1 MNRYLQETQMLDYAS
16 PSIQTLARKRGWS
29 GLPEAERVRA
39 IYDFVRDEI
48 LFGYNVDDAIP
59 ASRVLA
65 DGFGQC
71 NTKGT
76 LFMALLRR
84 CGIPCRVHGFLIDK
98 RLQKGAM
105 TGIVYRNAPQE
116 ILHSWVEVL
125 LDGRWYELEGFILDK
140 GYLES
145 LQAAFPDCADAFCG
159 YGVAVKDF
167 KHPPIDFDS
176 NDTYI
181 QSEGITRDLGTYDCP
196 DDLLQE
202 HGQAVSPMKA
212 FAYRHLGRL
221 LMNRN
226 VKRIRDRT

>member
-1 MNRYLQETQMLDYAS
+1 MLDYAS
-16 PSIQTLARKRGWS
+16 PSIQALARKRGWS

-125 LDGRWYELEGFILDK
+125 LDGRSYELEGFILDK

-145 LQAAFPDCADAFCG
+145 LRAAFPDCAGAFCG

-167 KHPPIDFDS
+167 KHLVVDFDH

-202 HGQAVSPMKA
+202 HGQALSPMKA
-212 FAYRHLGRL
+212 FAYRHLGRR

>member
-1 MNRYLQETQMLDYAS
+1 MDRYLRETPMLDYGSA
-16 PSIQTLARKRGWS
+16 SIQALIHKYGWNE
-29 GLPEAERVRA
+29 LPETERVRA
-39 IYDFVRDEI
+39 IYNYVRNEI
-48 LFGYNVDDAIP
+48 LFGYNIDDSIP
-59 ASRVLA
+59 ASHVLA

-76 LFMALLRR
+76 LFMALLRP
-84 CGIPCRVHGFLIDK
+84 CGIPCRVHGFMIDK
-98 RLQKGAM
+98 KLQKGAM

-140 GYLES
+140 GYLGS
-145 LQAAFPDCADAFCG
+145 LQAAHPECSGAFCG

-167 KHPPIDFDS
+167 KHPPIDFDC

-181 QSEGITRDLGTYDCP
+181 QSEGITRDLGIYDCP

-202 HGQAVSPMKA
+202 HGQAMPAIKA
-212 FAYRHLGRL
+212 FAYRYLGRH

-226 VKRIRDRT
+226 VKKIRNRT

>member
-1 MNRYLQETQMLDYAS
+1 MRQKLRQGKDPLLSGAVETDDLDVGGKL
-16 PSIQTLARKRGWS
+16 PQHLAAHAAGD
-29 GLPEAERVRA
+29 AELTA
-39 IYDFVRDEI
+39 PPGDH
-48 LFGYNVDDAIP
+48 DADKVP
-59 ASRVLA
+59 VPLA

-76 LFMALLRR
+76 LFMALLRP
-84 CGIPCRVHGFLIDK
+84 CGIPCRVHGFMIDK
-98 RLQKGAM
+98 KLQKGTM

-140 GYLES
+140 GYLGS
-145 LQAAFPDCADAFCG
+145 LQAAHPECAGAFCG
-159 YGVAVKDF
+159 YGVAVEDF
-167 KHPPIDFDS
+167 KHPPIDFDC

-181 QSEGITRDLGTYDCP
+181 QSEGITRSLGIYDCP

-202 HGQAVSPMKA
+202 HGQAMSAIKA
-212 FAYRHLGRL
+212 FAYRYLGRR

-226 VKRIRDRT
+226 VKKIRNRM